1 MPASTTASTA
11 NPSPAEFPL
20 DQPVDLIRRT
30 SAPWVWDAVVAD
42 HTVAYVESDSFG
54 FATLGL
60 PQPTESATITTFD
73 LAAGRVSAVPGGE
86 LSSPLFKTF
95 AFWPWWFL
103 AELPQ
108 AKGDTGPSL
117 VWAVGNTQ
125 YNGGDGIDRWQDLTG
140 WNSSAGTKAVLSP
153 ETMTLSPIRTGD
165 ILALPRTT
173 PAFENVN
180 GGLVETMHG
189 DKLVVL
195 TPSLDQPITV
205 DPAAPVLPATA
216 LAGLSPYVSWSGW
229 LLGHV
234 PPAQYAAQFRSD
246 LPGKP
251 PRVFDLRSG
260 KLVDITVKNPRTPED
275 WLASVVAGH
284 WAAWESIESSP
295 RGSSL
300 YLADLS
306 TGEAQR
312 LGDAPARVIALS
324 NDWLLWTDSSGNL
337 LGYHLPDMTPVR
349 LAGVLASG
357 EEVRNIQTSGDLAVL
372 MVVAPSEPNAM
383 GPDFPPHWT
392 AIRVV
397 RLR

>member
-1 MPASTTASTA
+1 
-11 NPSPAEFPL
+11 
-20 DQPVDLIRRT
+20 
-30 SAPWVWDAVVAD
+30 
-42 HTVAYVESDSFG
+42 VAYVESDSFG

-60 PQPTESATITTFD
+60 PQPPQRAVFTTFD
-73 LAAGRVSAVPGGE
+73 LETGKVSPVPGGE
-86 LSSPLFKTF
+86 LSSPVFKNF

-103 AELPQ
+103 AELPP
-108 AKGDTGPSL
+108 AKGGTGPSL

-125 YNGGDGIDRWQDLTG
+125 YDGGGIDRWQNLTG
-140 WNSSAGTKAVLSP
+140 WNSSAATKALFSP
-153 ETMTLSPIRTGD
+153 ETMTLPPIRTGD

-173 PAFENVN
+173 PAFENAHGSTAV
-180 GGLVETMHG
+180 TTFG
-189 DKLVVL
+189 DKLLVL
-195 TPSLDQPITV
+195 APSLDQPTAV
-205 DPAAPVLPATA
+205 DSAAPVLPATA

-306 TGEAQR
+306 TGQAQR

-337 LGYHLPDMTPVR
+337 VGYHLPDMTPVR
-349 LAGVLASG
+349 LAGVLASA
-357 EEVRNIQTSGDLAVL
+357 EQVQNLQVTGDLAVL